1 MLLFDE
7 MIAPLERVL
16 ISKDE
21 YADLLSSAE
30 KYEML
35 KTAIYENSHANLFGT
50 GLTMTPM
57 DYDKVM
63 STLETIDRIKYK
75 EVLDGFNQSG
85 K

>member
-21 YADLLSSAE
+21 YADLLSAAE

-35 KTAIYENSHANLFGT
+35 KTAIYGNSHANLFGT

-63 STLETIDRIKYK
+63 NTLEVIDRIKYK
-75 EVLDGFNQSG
+75 EVLDGFNSSRE
-85 K
+85 

>member
-35 KTAIYENSHANLFGT
+35 KTSIYENSHANLFGT

>member
-7 MIAPLERVL
+7 MLCPLERVL

-21 YADLLSSAE
+21 YADLISASE

-35 KTAIYENSHANLFGT
+35 KASIYENAKANLFET
-50 GLTMTPM
+50 GLTISSM
-57 DYDKVM
+57 DVDKVM
-63 STLETIDRIKYK
+63 TLLEAIDRIKYR
-75 EVLDGFNQSG
+75 EVLDGLNKSG